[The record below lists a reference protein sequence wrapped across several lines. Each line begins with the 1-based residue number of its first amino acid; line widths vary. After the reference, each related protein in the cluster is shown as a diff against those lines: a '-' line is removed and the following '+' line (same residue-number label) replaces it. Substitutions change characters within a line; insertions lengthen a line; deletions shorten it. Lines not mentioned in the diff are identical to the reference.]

1 MLDEFISVN
10 RAEIINRCR
19 AKVAIRSEPPSTEA
33 EIDHGVPM
41 FLDQLL
47 DELRHGPSASFE
59 ITETAT
65 QHGHD
70 LRVQGYT
77 VSQVVHDYGDVCQA
91 VTELAVERQAAIS
104 PDDFRTLNRCLD
116 DAIAGAVTEYGRE
129 RDQASE
135 RDHTFEGARRE
146 MLARDLLKAIDISK
160 FAIEAITAG
169 RVGVTGSTGTVLT
182 LALDTANDLAE
193 RLLAETLT
201 PGCTAGTDSL
211 AREL

>member
-1 MLDEFISVN
+1 
-10 RAEIINRCR
+10 
-19 AKVAIRSEPPSTEA
+19 
-33 EIDHGVPM
+33 M

-47 DELRHGPSASFE
+47 DELRHGPSAAFD
-59 ITETAT
+59 ITKTAT

-129 RDQASE
+129 RDRSTE
-135 RDHTFEGARRE
+135 RDDTFEGARRE
-146 MLARDLLKAIDISK
+146 MVARDLLKAIDISK
-160 FAIEAITAG
+160 FAFDAIRAG

-201 PGCTAGTDSL
+201 PGCTAGADSL

>member
-1 MLDEFISVN
+1 MNSLPSTGQ
-10 RAEIINRCR
+10 IIRRCR
-19 AKVAIRSEPPSTEA
+19 AKVGTRSEPAPTTA

-47 DELRHGPSASFE
+47 DELRHGPA
-59 ITETAT
+59 
-65 QHGHD
+65 
-70 LRVQGYT
+70 
-77 VSQVVHDYGDVCQA
+77 
-91 VTELAVERQAAIS
+91 

-116 DAIAGAVTEYGRE
+116 DAIAGAVTEYGRDRDRSTE
-129 RDQASE
+129 RD
-135 RDHTFEGARRE
+135 DTFEGARRE

-160 FAIEAITAG
+160 FAFEAIRAG

-201 PGCTAGTDSL
+201 PGCTAGADTLVS
-211 AREL
+211 EL

>member
-1 MLDEFISVN
+1 MLDAFITVN
-10 RAEIINRCR
+10 RAEIIRRCR
-19 AKVAIRSEPPSTEA
+19 AKVATRSEPPPTNA

-47 DELRHGPSASFE
+47 SELRDGPSADFD
-59 ITETAT
+59 IAKTAT

-129 RDQASE
+129 QNGSSE
-135 RDHTFEGARRE
+135 RDDTFEGARRE
-146 MLARDLLKAIDISK
+146 TVTRDLLKAIQISK
-160 FAIEAITAG
+160 FAFDAIRSG
-169 RVGVTGSTGTVLT
+169 RVGVAGSTGTVLS
-182 LALDTANDLAE
+182 LGLDTANDLAE
-193 RLLAETLT
+193 RLLADVLA
-201 PGCTAGTDSL
+201 PGCTAGADS
-211 AREL
+211 